1 MPQLWLENDYNC
13 RFHFVLLDC
22 FAYHFLLIFIYI
34 CDKIEIFFN
43 ELITYKNMSN
53 NLQQIITEMQILIG
67 SKTRFI
73 AVDISKYL
81 DEEYL
86 KKILKSMKFSEN
98 DTIYEMYPQIVQ
110 ISNSII
116 SYIYSNNLQK

>member
-1 MPQLWLENDYNC
+1 
-13 RFHFVLLDC
+13 
-22 FAYHFLLIFIYI
+22 
-34 CDKIEIFFN
+34 
-43 ELITYKNMSN
+43 MSN

-73 AVDISKYL
+73 AEKVDISKYL

-86 KKILKSMKFSEN
+86 KKILKSMKFNEN
-98 DTIYEMYPQIVQ
+98 DTIYEMYPRIVQ
-110 ISNSII
+110 ICNSII

>member
-1 MPQLWLENDYNC
+1 
-13 RFHFVLLDC
+13 
-22 FAYHFLLIFIYI
+22 
-34 CDKIEIFFN
+34 
-43 ELITYKNMSN
+43 MSN

>member
-1 MPQLWLENDYNC
+1 
-13 RFHFVLLDC
+13 
-22 FAYHFLLIFIYI
+22 
-34 CDKIEIFFN
+34 
-43 ELITYKNMSN
+43 MSN

-86 KKILKSMKFSEN
+86 KKKILNSMKFSEN
-98 DTIYEMYPQIVQ
+98 DTIYETYPQIVQ
-110 ISNSII
+110 ICNSII
-116 SYIYSNNLQK
+116 SYIHSNNLQK

>member
-1 MPQLWLENDYNC
+1 
-13 RFHFVLLDC
+13 
-22 FAYHFLLIFIYI
+22 
-34 CDKIEIFFN
+34 
-43 ELITYKNMSN
+43 MSN

-110 ISNSII
+110 VSNSII